1 MLTQRTIREV
11 EAGFAS
17 AVVTAMGEEGDLVA
31 IRLARGCRCFA
42 AWSGEEVL
50 AYGWL
55 SSGPE
60 WIGELGREIRPAAGE
75 AYLWNC
81 LTLDPHRRQGRFRE
95 IVLAI
100 ASSARKEGIT
110 RLWIGTIGDLGV
122 RTLPEIGFTP
132 VLCFAVQNLPWIRY
146 LRVWPAEEA
155 DARLVEAAR
164 SALRADG
171 RPLLGGS
178 VLGRHGRRRH

>member
-1 MLTQRTIREV
+1 MRPPTGGAFFREGTGINSIYV
-11 EAGFAS
+11 KKSRRAVYGGPGAS
-17 AVVTAMGEEGDLVA
+17 FEK
-31 IRLARGCRCFA
+31 
-42 AWSGEEVL
+42 
-50 AYGWL
+50 Y
-55 SSGPE
+55 
-60 WIGELGREIRPAAGE
+60 
-75 AYLWNC
+75 
-81 LTLDPHRRQGRFRE
+81 RRQGRFRE

>member
-1 MLTQRTIREV
+1 
-11 EAGFAS
+11 
-17 AVVTAMGEEGDLVA
+17 MGADGDL
-31 IRLARGCRCFA
+31 IPGRRARGCRAFA
-42 AWSGEEVL
+42 CCRGSEVL
-50 AYGWL
+50 ACGWL
-55 SSGPE
+55 SAGPE
-60 WIGELGREIRPAAGE
+60 WIGELGLEIRPEAGE
-75 AYLWNC
+75 AYVWNC

>member
-1 MLTQRTIREV
+1 VLTQRTIREV

-81 LTLDPHRRQGRFRE
+81 FTLAGQRRQGHFRSL
-95 IVLAI
+95 VRTI
-100 ASSARKEGIT
+100 AALVRDEGCK
-110 RLWIGTIGDLGV
+110 RLWIGGIQGTAEAALAQVGYQ
-122 RTLPEIGFTP
+122 P
-132 VLCFAVQNLPWIRY
+132 VLHIAASGDNRFVVA
-146 LRVWPAEEA
+146 PAAGVDPE
-155 DARLVEAAR
+155 LLAA
-164 SALRADG
+164 
-171 RPLLGGS
+171 
-178 VLGRHGRRRH
+178 GRRALSLEESWSFEAGPPRRH